1 MAKFLLEQLDKK
13 FEELEEKKTVLL
25 GQDED
30 EEETQDEAN
39 VTGNLDGGAGP
50 PKTPYAFAKS
60 EDDMDDDHIEVLG
73 YKKSKKTNKNI
84 KKLESISKIED
95 KLEKIVEASY
105 RDYKKDDSMKAHQKV
120 NNSIKEINRLMWE
133 ITKIVSQNSKLK
145 TEMGVH
151 NGQYWKSTQKRFG
164 KNFRKNVKSCTTTK
178 RTGRIICLVDVM
190 KIQR

>member
-60 EDDMDDDHIEVLG
+60 EDDMDDEHIEVLG
-73 YKKSKKTNKNI
+73 YKNSKKTN
-84 KKLESISKIED
+84 
-95 KLEKIVEASY
+95 
-105 RDYKKDDSMKAHQKV
+105 
-120 NNSIKEINRLMWE
+120 
-133 ITKIVSQNSKLK
+133 
-145 TEMGVH
+145 
-151 NGQYWKSTQKRFG
+151 
-164 KNFRKNVKSCTTTK
+164 
-178 RTGRIICLVDVM
+178 
-190 KIQR
+190 